1 MFGVAPHQVD
11 EWIGEED
18 EPDEFRIY
26 PENGPTF
33 KVFLSM
39 STQWLYTG
47 GMESHRCGL
56 NHAVFQLHADAQGVP
71 RMRRAAVLAG
81 LIAMEHAALDVWAKA
96 HAARK

>member
-1 MFGVAPHQVD
+1 MFEV
-11 EWIGEED
+11 
-18 EPDEFRIY
+18 Y
-26 PENGPTF
+26 PENGKTL

-56 NHAVFQLHADAQGVP
+56 NHAVFLLHADSHGVP
-71 RMRRAAVLAG
+71 RKQRPAVLAG
-81 LIAMEHAALDVWAKA
+81 IVTMEHAALDVWAKA